1 MIGFENIDMDQKT
14 RFTGSRNIQGY
25 GRHSKYNYTYFSKS
39 RAGRILSMQ
48 AQIMHTESGKSD
60 LKYFQYRIK
69 WNEKAI

>member
-1 MIGFENIDMDQKT
+1 
-14 RFTGSRNIQGY
+14 
-25 GRHSKYNYTYFSKS
+25 
-39 RAGRILSMQ
+39 MQ